1 MWMDLVNGNIN
12 SLRGRYITMYIV
24 PTTEKTLLPRFLW
37 NSEVKASRFQES
49 IGSYWQELIR
59 INSIDSLSRM
69 QMVNDTR
76 DVFSLI
82 QTPLSSDTLHKSEEF
97 FFLNI
102 NVMKIT
108 ISFNLRM
115 FLAVF
120 SSIRFVYFLHK
131 I

>member
-1 MWMDLVNGNIN
+1 
-12 SLRGRYITMYIV
+12 
-24 PTTEKTLLPRFLW
+24 
-37 NSEVKASRFQES
+37 
-49 IGSYWQELIR
+49 
-59 INSIDSLSRM
+59 M

-120 SSIRFVYFLHK
+120 SSILFVYFLH
-131 I
+131 II